1 MTRPALYLLDTN
13 TCIYTMNRR
22 PELVGVR
29 VEEATEA
36 GHEIGI
42 SSITLHELWFGIYRS
57 DRIPANTRTL
67 QELIATLNVYT
78 FDDVAANMAAGLRAD
93 LKKTG
98 RPIGPYDGLI
108 AGHTLSLNAV
118 LVTNNTGEFSRV
130 AGLKYEDWTK

>member
-22 PELVGVR
+22 PEVVERR
-29 VEEATEA
+29 VDEATEA

-57 DRIPANTRTL
+57 DRVPVNTRTL
-67 QELIATLNVYT
+67 QNLIATLHVYN
-78 FDDVAANMAAGLRAD
+78 FDGVAANMAAGLRAT
-93 LKKTG
+93 LKNAG

-130 AGLKYEDWTK
+130 AGLNHEDWTK